1 MYSFFEQNKN
11 LITIDNTEKEI
22 KDAAEEFYLSLQ
34 KKWTISHE
42 ERSLR
47 YSFKKLIPKDI
58 YLHYIE
64 AKMPFT
70 FLKKFRKLL

>member
-1 MYSFFEQNKN
+1 MEICSNGYFFEQNKN

-42 ERSLR
+42 EKSLR
-47 YSFKKLIPKDI
+47 YSFEKLIPENV
-58 YLHYIE
+58 YLSI
-64 AKMPFT
+64 
-70 FLKKFRKLL
+70 LKPKCLLLF